1 MAKNRHLEAARY
13 VELTVPEGTV
23 SGDPVVVGQIPAVAV
38 IDRQADGKATCQRD
52 GAYFL
57 DVTGKNKAGEKA
69 IEEGDIVYLMADG
82 TINVNSEEGKRFGY
96 AGAPVVKNKTENIPV
111 YIGY

>member
-1 MAKNRHLEAARY
+1 MAKNRHLEEARY

-52 GAYFL
+52 GAYHL
-57 DVTGKNKAGEKA
+57 DVKGVEKEGKEAA
-69 IEEGDIVYLMADG
+69 IAEGDIVFLK
-82 TINVNSEEGKRFGY
+82 EGVLSVDNTGVRFGY